1 MRARDLEGFGPVGT
15 NSPNVT
21 SGHTPG
27 PWFISRSCM
36 GVHKYVE
43 ARIGG
48 GMIQEVACCG
58 PTEKHEQ
65 SDANARLI
73 AAAPDLLEASRL
85 FVKAVDA
92 DYPSQSDDCIYD
104 SLGSVYAAAY
114 FAARQALSKATP

>member
-1 MRARDLEGFGPVGT
+1 M
-15 NSPNVT
+15 

-27 PWFISRSCM
+27 PWFITSSCM

-58 PTEKHEQ
+58 PTEKQEQ

-73 AAAPDLLEASRL
+73 AAAPDLLEALTKKTKDAEQGFFEDWLASGNPTG
-85 FVKAVDA
+85 DA
-92 DYPSQSDDCIYD
+92 DEVSRQWLASDAY
-104 SLGSVYAAAY
+104 SEFVSEWGEQLAAIT
-114 FAARQALSKATP
+114 KATGGDQ